1 MPIQKPARVLH
12 DPIMSAKWDEIT
24 AGREFAPSD
33 APTLTLLCY
42 WYAVVDQCEDDLST
56 NGGVQVA
63 YSNDMSDIK
72 ELPQIGTLK
81 KASAEIRA
89 LNKQLS
95 IADTAA
101 PVKTKVT
108 KLELIQS
115 KRQNRQSKAA
125 MDA

>member
-1 MPIQKPARVLH
+1 MTIQKPARVMN
-12 DPIMSAKWDEIT
+12 DPVMSAKWDEIT
-24 AGREFAPSD
+24 QGREFAPSD
-33 APTLTLLCY
+33 VPTLTLLCY

-95 IADTAA
+95 ISDTVSA
-101 PVKTKVT
+101 KKLKVT
-108 KLELIQS
+108 KLELIQG
-115 KRQNRQSKAA
+115 KRANRESRAA
-125 MDA
+125 NSG